1 MYCISLLNVQQNF
14 WINLSACVVLLEY
27 EIELVLTGHCFLWD
41 EKQSR
46 HLIYL
51 PSSQGG
57 PTTVA
62 EKCQVLWILCCKVH
76 FLCMGRT
83 GEWVFKLLK
92 KCIKALITYQGHAG
106 NQELCRRIGTC
117 ALRKHNSCKI
127 RVCSEGNM
135 MQGRSS
141 ATYLFY
147 DQVHIMGYPIEPSP
161 LTILGKESNN
171 KNGNLRWISP
181 WFSSWMN
188 EWFFLKTI

>member
-1 MYCISLLNVQQNF
+1 MYCISLLNVQQKF

-76 FLCMGRT
+76 FYMHGSDRWVSVQTSEKMYQSVNYLSGPCRQPRIVSKDWNLCPEET
-83 GEWVFKLLK
+83 QK
-92 KCIKALITYQGHAG
+92 
-106 NQELCRRIGTC
+106 
-117 ALRKHNSCKI
+117 CKI
-127 RVCSEGNM
+127 QMCSAGNM

-141 ATYLFY
+141 ARYLFMIRSILWVIL
-147 DQVHIMGYPIEPSP
+147 QSP
-161 LTILGKESNN
+161 VPLLS
-171 KNGNLRWISP
+171 
-181 WFSSWMN
+181 
-188 EWFFLKTI
+188 

>member
-1 MYCISLLNVQQNF
+1 MKLNWFWRGIVFFGTKSNQDIWSTSHLARAGQQPWRKNAKFCGFYVAKCIF
-14 WINLSACVVLLEY
+14 I
-27 EIELVLTGHCFLWD
+27 
-41 EKQSR
+41 
-46 HLIYL
+46 
-51 PSSQGG
+51 
-57 PTTVA
+57 
-62 EKCQVLWILCCKVH
+62 
-76 FLCMGRT
+76 CMGRT